1 MQKMLMLALTVAL
14 LGTGIVGHALEM
26 PSFKKEMTADDIA
39 EARGE
44 IDSNTKTILAELYA
58 ADPSARSRIANAAG
72 YAVFDNFGMKIFVAG
87 SGNGKGIAVDNGSGK
102 RTYMRMLEL
111 GAGLGFG
118 IKTFR
123 LVWIFDNGAR
133 FDRFVNEG
141 WEWGGQ
147 TTVGASSHETG
158 GAAGSAAISAEPG
171 VWLYQITD
179 EGVAAEIT
187 VKGAKYYKWDELN

>member
-1 MQKMLMLALTVAL
+1 MHTLRLLVLAAL
-14 LGTGIVGHALEM
+14 LASVSSLTQALEM

-39 EARGE
+39 EARSE
-44 IDSNTKTILAELYA
+44 IDTNTKTILAELYA

-123 LVWIFDNGAR
+123 LVWIFDNDAR
-133 FDRFVNEG
+133 FDRFVNQG

-158 GAAGSAAISAEPG
+158 GVAGAAAISVEPG
-171 VWLYQITD
+171 VWVYQITD